1 MSSHSTPRKPRL
13 DTIFSHSP
21 SPSTATTTPSQPSSS
36 STLLTLPPFSSTS
49 RPRLQALYADISRQ
63 KTSNPES
70 YHANV
75 EWWRRALEV
84 VVSTG
89 YLISQSHSLAT
100 GGSKL
105 VLTADSSLL
114 NALKV
119 EGVGKPL
126 ALGAVIPELVT
137 NTTLLPF
144 KSFLTSPYSIY
155 PTALS
160 SWMGVPSKAAWYL
173 VGKPMSWAL
182 ERAGVTGE
190 DGIVTSLTH
199 SLTGSSGSSHG
210 NGYGGYGGSGRP
222 WYGDYVVKV
231 LVERAADEVMRIQRG
246 KEGEGA
252 AGRLYSTE
260 AFRRVFASAVG
271 VNGVVEGLGVDA
283 DVVQEDA
290 EVLLDERDM
299 QVLSKYLERDRGC
312 LVVDGDILKFVL
324 SSAPAEERT
333 ITVVDR
339 GILELKNAV
348 ENMHKQ
354 IESLQSRIANLT
366 AKASSAIRDKQ
377 KAVATGY
384 LKSRKQLQDVLERR
398 LGSLQTLEATLY
410 SVEEA
415 AQDIQIM
422 KSYESSTA
430 TLRAIL
436 SHPSLKKE
444 KVEETMEAMAEAMG
458 DAREIDDA
466 VRIGGDVALG
476 IGEGQTSVDDS
487 ELEEE
492 LNRMVEEMKLEERIR
507 ERENEPSHSEPART
521 TQPSVEEGMREKVAV
536 LA

>member
-13 DTIFSHSP
+13 DTIFSYSP

-89 YLISQSHSLAT
+89 YLISQSHSLAP

-119 EGVGKPL
+119 EG
-126 ALGAVIPELVT
+126 PELVT
-137 NTTLLPF
+137 NATFIPF

-260 AFRRVFASAVG
+260 AFRRVFAGAVG
-271 VNGVVEGLGVDA
+271 VSGVVEGLGVDA
-283 DVVQEDA
+283 DVMQEDA
-290 EVLLDERDM
+290 EALLDERDM
-299 QVLSKYLERDRGC
+299 QVLSKYLQRDRGC
-312 LVVDGDILKFVL
+312 LVVDGDTLKFVS

-354 IESLQSRIANLT
+354 IESLQARIATLT

-377 KAVATGY
+377 KAVATGH

-422 KSYESSTA
+422 KSYESSTT

-507 ERENEPSHSEPART
+507 EREKEPSHSEPART